1 MFPNESLPEDLT
13 VAEGQPA
20 GFACEAKTTSDRGL
34 AATVAFWVTSS
45 DSPREPVQCLN
56 CSFSPSSLFSCSIT
70 VDKGGCLGL
79 SFTNSSYGQ
88 ELDKTHHLTATW
100 DHVSTAQN
108 GSVVTCAIAVR
119 GMTQWKNSATLSV
132 RKDSPTQSNLP
143 STSLPGRKDN
153 PETSEETRNIV
164 LISTGAV
171 MLVIALTV
179 GLLAVVWCFCRKRNS
194 SVLVA
199 DGKKWQHVTTTEDD
213 IEL

>member
-1 MFPNESLPEDLT
+1 MFPNESLPEDLA

-20 GFACEAKTTSDRGL
+20 TFACEAKTRDNL
-34 AATVAFWVTSS
+34 ATTVAFWVTSS
-45 DSPREPVQCLN
+45 DSHREPVQCLN

-119 GMTQWKNSATLSV
+119 GMTQWENSATLSV
-132 RKDSPTQSNLP
+132 NEAVPTSPLPAPTPTLERK
-143 STSLPGRKDN
+143 
-153 PETSEETRNIV
+153 EEALNDV
-164 LISTGAV
+164 VPISIGAAAAAI
-171 MLVIALTV
+171 LFVIAFTV
-179 GLLAVVWCFCRKRNS
+179 GLLVVVWCFYRKAKS
-194 SVLVA
+194 STNDWMQLQ
-199 DGKKWQHVTTTEDD
+199 KSPSDD
-213 IEL
+213 DVQLM